1 MEPRTYETAV
11 SRREVLCA
19 GGTAAFS
26 ALVAGLL
33 GTAKPAY
40 AQPLAG
46 SVPEVDRLAVRVVTD
61 SYHLALAPSTKVNG
75 VEVQRYGFPVSAQP
89 PRKALVSEFGLSLH
103 LESQRGHE
111 VRHILLDFGY
121 TPETLTNNL
130 DVFGVSADTLDALVL
145 SHGHFDHFGGLVG
158 FLRANTGKLKAHIP
172 LYLGGEECFCTRE
185 LTIGGQVNNFGALD
199 RKALAEANVKVTIAE
214 GPALVAD
221 HAFTTGQ
228 IARTTFER
236 VLSPT
241 RMTIG
246 LADGL
251 GCFPDQFPEEKRTA
265 KVIPDEFDHE
275 HATCYHVKGRGLVVL
290 TSCGHRGVVNSV
302 RRAMAV
308 SGVNKVHAVLGGFH
322 LAPHQEEYVRNTVLA
337 LKDIN
342 PDVVMPM
349 HCTGEVFID
358 IMAKEMPGKLVR
370 SYTGSR
376 YIFSA

>member
-1 MEPRTYETAV
+1 MEPRTNETAV

-19 GGTAAFS
+19 GGAVAFS

-33 GTAKPAY
+33 GTTKPAR
-40 AQPLAG
+40 AQPVAG
-46 SVPEVDRLAVRVVTD
+46 SVPEIDRLTVRVVTD
-61 SYHLALAPSTKVNG
+61 SYHLILTPSTKVNG
-75 VEVQRYGFPVSAQP
+75 VEVQRYGLPVSAQP
-89 PRKALVSEFGLSLH
+89 PRKALVSEWGLSLH
-103 LESQRGHE
+103 LESQRGGE
-111 VRHILLDFGY
+111 VRQILLDFGY
-121 TPETLTNNL
+121 TPETLNNNL
-130 DVFGVSADTLDALVL
+130 GVLGVSADKLDALVL

-158 FLRANTGKLKAHIP
+158 FLQANTGKLKAQIP
-172 LYLGGEECFCTRE
+172 IYLGGEECFCTRE
-185 LTIGGQVNNFGALD
+185 ITTGGHFGYLD
-199 RKALAEANVKVTIAE
+199 RKALADAHVKVTFAE
-214 GPALVAD
+214 GPAIVAD

-228 IARTTFER
+228 IARATFER
-236 VLSPT
+236 VLAPT

-246 LADGL
+246 TDDGI
-251 GCFPDQFPEEKRTA
+251 GCFPDAFPEEKRKA

-275 HATCYHVKGRGLVVL
+275 HATCCHVKERGLVVV

-337 LKDIN
+337 LKEIN
-342 PDVVMPM
+342 PDVVIPM
-349 HCTGEVFID
+349 HCTGEAFID